1 MRTICIFTSS
11 RADYYLLS
19 KLALKLNNYKNIK
32 VQILVSGTHLLK
44 KYGYLYK
51 EITKI
56 HKNVFTCKIIDSSK
70 KNIFTL
76 DVFSKT
82 IKKTGE
88 KLNELNPDIFVVLG
102 DRYEAFA
109 ATISA
114 NMLKIP
120 IAHIS
125 GGEVT
130 EGALDDSF
138 RHSMTKLSNIHFVG
152 HQIYKKRVMQL
163 GEDKKN
169 IFVVGGT
176 GSEDIKKIK
185 FFKKNFL
192 EKNLNLKFKKKNL
205 IITIHPETINIS
217 NNKKIINS
225 LFPVLKKMNDTL
237 VIFTSPNI
245 DPGSDII
252 EKSIHNLVKNNINFK
267 YFKNLGI
274 QKYFSCIKH
283 CDAVVGNSSS
293 GITEVPS
300 LGKFTINLGDRQ
312 KGRLFAKS
320 IINCKLSKKDIN
332 ISFKKIY
339 NRNYQK
345 NLINLINPYYK
356 KNTTIKIAKVL
367 KFINLKKILSKKFID
382 IKQYGKK

>member
-1 MRTICIFTSS
+1 MKKICIFTSS

-19 KLALKLNNYKNIK
+19 KLALKLDEYKNIT

-51 EITKI
+51 EISKT
-56 HKNVFTCKIIDSSK
+56 HKNIFNCKIIDSSIK
-70 KNIFTL
+70 DNFVL
-76 DVFSKT
+76 DVFSKS
-82 IKKTGE
+82 IKRVGK
-88 KLNELNPDIFVVLG
+88 KLNKLNPDIFVVLG

-114 NMLKIP
+114 NVLKIP

-138 RHSMTKLSNIHFVG
+138 RHSMSKLSNIHFVG
-152 HQIYKKRVMQL
+152 HKVYKKRIIQL
-163 GEDKKN
+163 GENAKN

-176 GSEDIKKIK
+176 GSEDINKIEFLEKK
-185 FFKKNFL
+185 FL
-192 EKNLNLKFKKKNL
+192 EKNLNLKFQKKNL
-205 IITIHPETINIS
+205 LITIHPETVNIK

-225 LFPVLKKMNDTL
+225 LFPILKKMKDTL

-252 EKSIHNLVKNNINFK
+252 EKSILNLVKNNINFK
-267 YFKNLGI
+267 YFKNLGVK
-274 QKYFSCIKH
+274 KYFSCIKY

-293 GITEVPS
+293 GISEVPS
-300 LGKFTINLGDRQ
+300 LGKFTINIGDRQ

-320 IINCKLSKKDIN
+320 IINCKPSKKSIN
-332 ISFKKIY
+332 KSFKKIY
-339 NRNYQK
+339 DKKYQK
-345 NLINLINPYYK
+345 NLTNLVNPYYK
-356 KNTTIKIAKVL
+356 ENTSLKIAKVL
-367 KFINLKKILSKKFID
+367 KIINLKKISSKKFID
-382 IKQYGKK
+382 IK

>member
-1 MRTICIFTSS
+1 MKKICIFTSS

-19 KLALKLNNYKNIK
+19 KLALKLDEYKNIT

-51 EITKI
+51 EISKT
-56 HKNVFTCKIIDSSK
+56 HKNIFNCKIIDSSIK
-70 KNIFTL
+70 DNFVL
-76 DVFSKT
+76 DVFSKS
-82 IKKTGE
+82 IKRVGK
-88 KLNELNPDIFVVLG
+88 KLNKLNPDLFVVLG

-114 NMLKIP
+114 NVLKIP

-138 RHSMTKLSNIHFVG
+138 RHSMSKLSNIHFVG
-152 HQIYKKRVMQL
+152 HKVYKKRIIQL
-163 GEDKKN
+163 GENAKN

-176 GSEDIKKIK
+176 GSEDINKIEFLEKK
-185 FFKKNFL
+185 FL
-192 EKNLNLKFKKKNL
+192 EKNLNLKFQKKNL
-205 IITIHPETINIS
+205 LITIHPETVNIK

-225 LFPVLKKMNDTL
+225 LFPILKKMKDTL

-252 EKSIHNLVKNNINFK
+252 EKSILNLVKNNINFK
-267 YFKNLGI
+267 YFKNLGVK
-274 QKYFSCIKH
+274 KYFSCIKY

-293 GITEVPS
+293 GISEVPS
-300 LGKFTINLGDRQ
+300 LGKFTINIGDRQ

-320 IINCKLSKKDIN
+320 IINCKPSKKSIN
-332 ISFKKIY
+332 KSFKKIY
-339 NRNYQK
+339 DKKYQK
-345 NLINLINPYYK
+345 NLTNLVNPYYK
-356 KNTTIKIAKVL
+356 ENTSLKIAKVL
-367 KFINLKKILSKKFID
+367 KIINLKKISSKKFID
-382 IKQYGKK
+382 IK